1 LPWRAKNLETAG
13 HPILHADTSP
23 EALRMTVFQAGAH
36 EDSHAGVVVTFADG
50 SSLPLTSWSLSYEY
64 QAGASSTL
72 AAARRESRDL
82 LVGKK
87 AHPTA
92 GGVLEVQYRE
102 YERMSGGEPPQKE
115 TFAIATGVV
124 FRMGDKKS
132 TFRIEAPHRDLLV
145 PAGGEKGAAVQARAL
160 DLTGLTLTGTKR
172 SFCILAYTAQVEC
185 NPPRGDRIVRI
196 EFQR

>member
-1 LPWRAKNLETAG
+1 MRRAALALVLSFAALAAAT
-13 HPILHADTSP
+13 HA
-23 EALRMTVFQAGAH
+23 Q
-36 EDSHAGVVVTFADG
+36 EDGGAGVVVTFADG

-64 QAGASSTL
+64 QSGAASTL
-72 AAARRESRDL
+72 AAPARRNSREL

-87 AHPTA
+87 ALPTA

-102 YERMSGGEPPQKE
+102 YQRMSGGEPPQKE
-115 TFAIATGVV
+115 TYAIATGVV
-124 FRMGDKKS
+124 FKIGDKKS

-145 PAGGEKGAAVQARAL
+145 PSGAERGAIQARAL

>member
-1 LPWRAKNLETAG
+1 MRPVALALALALALSTAA
-13 HPILHADTSP
+13 LAVAAHA
-23 EALRMTVFQAGAH
+23 RQAR
-36 EDSHAGVVVTFADG
+36 EDGGAGVVVTFADG

-64 QAGASSTL
+64 QAAGSSTF

-87 AHPTA
+87 ALPTA

-102 YERMSGGEPPQKE
+102 YDRMSGGEPPQKE

-124 FRMGDKKS
+124 FKIGDKKS

-145 PAGGEKGAAVQARAL
+145 PSGVEKGAVQARAL

>member
-1 LPWRAKNLETAG
+1 MRPLAFALVLSTDA
-13 HPILHADTSP
+13 LAVAAHAQ
-23 EALRMTVFQAGAH
+23 QAR
-36 EDSHAGVVVTFADG
+36 EDGGAGVVVTFADG

-64 QAGASSTL
+64 QSGASSTL

-87 AHPTA
+87 ALPTA

-102 YERMSGGEPPQKE
+102 YERMGGGEPPQRE
-115 TFAIATGVV
+115 TVATATGVV
-124 FRMGDKKS
+124 FRIGDKKS
-132 TFRIEAPHRDLLV
+132 TFRIEPPHRDLLV
-145 PAGGEKGAAVQARAL
+145 PAGGEKGAGVQARAL

-172 SFCILAYTAQVEC
+172 SFCILAYTAHVEC
-185 NPPRGDRIVRI
+185 NPPKGDRIVRI

>member
-1 LPWRAKNLETAG
+1 MRGAALALVLFSAALAAAT
-13 HPILHADTSP
+13 HA
-23 EALRMTVFQAGAH
+23 Q
-36 EDSHAGVVVTFADG
+36 EDGGAGVLVTFADG

-64 QAGASSTL
+64 QSGASSAL
-72 AAARRESRDL
+72 VAPARRNSRDL

-87 AHPTA
+87 ALPTA

-102 YERMSGGEPPQKE
+102 YERMSGGVPPQKE
-115 TFAIATGVV
+115 TVAVATGVV
-124 FRMGDKKS
+124 FKIGDKKS
-132 TFRIEAPHRDLLV
+132 TFRIEPPHRDLLV
-145 PAGGEKGAAVQARAL
+145 PAGGEKGPAVQARAL

-196 EFQR
+196 EFQP